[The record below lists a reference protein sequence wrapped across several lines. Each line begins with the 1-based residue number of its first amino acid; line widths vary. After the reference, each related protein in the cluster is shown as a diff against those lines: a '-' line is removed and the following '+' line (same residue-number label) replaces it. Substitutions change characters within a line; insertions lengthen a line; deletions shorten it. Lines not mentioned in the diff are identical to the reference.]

1 MSGIIIYVCIRT
13 EQNDHLKIA
22 TNTPSEPPN
31 QIKNGEVD
39 GNSDFDPTS
48 EQPNQTDK
56 EGVDGFDSGGNANE
70 QTDQVEEV
78 DGSPDANPITNTGK
92 VVK

>member
-13 EQNDHLKIA
+13 EQNDHLEIT
-22 TNTPSEPPN
+22 TNIPSEPPN

-56 EGVDGFDSGGNANE
+56 EGVDGFDSGGNAK
-70 QTDQVEEV
+70 V
-78 DGSPDANPITNTGK
+78 DGSPDINPITNTGE
-92 VVK
+92 VVE